1 LELLSKRK
9 TYSEE
14 MLLEDILNNIDC
26 QPGGRNKMT
35 GTELVDGI
43 FGMVM
48 RMNSSLETVLRPQ
61 KQRL

>member
-1 LELLSKRK
+1 
-9 TYSEE
+9 
-14 MLLEDILNNIDC
+14 LLEDILNNIDC